1 MTSTPQY
8 GVLLTVAYDGTSF
21 SGWARQTNARTVAGE
36 VDGAIRVLDPRATLV
51 RVASRTDAGVHAAA
65 QVAAFDSTR
74 DIDARGWV
82 LGLARELPIE
92 IGILRAARTELGYEP
107 RHRAQRKIY
116 RYSILESVVRDPFWE
131 QRAWRIPYRL
141 NHSLMHEVAQSL
153 VGTHDFRAFRGIE
166 DSRDETVRQI
176 VRIDVRT
183 AKNDPRILEVEIEGN
198 RFLYKMVRIIVGALM
213 DIGRGK
219 LRRDALTRAIASGLR
234 TDLGITAP
242 AQGLCLMRVY
252 LDSEGWDAWP
262 DPEVDQAAD

>member
-1 MTSTPQY
+1 VTSAPQY

-21 SGWARQTNARTVAGE
+21 SGFARQTNARTVGGE
-36 VDGAIRVLDPRATLV
+36 LDGAIRVLDPRATLV
-51 RVASRTDAGVHAAA
+51 RVASRTDAGVHAAR
-65 QVAAFDSTR
+65 QVACFDTTR

-82 LGLARELPIE
+82 LGLSRELPAE
-92 IGILRAARTELGYEP
+92 IGIVRAARVDVGYEP
-107 RHRAQRKIY
+107 RHRALGKTY

-131 QRAWRIPYRL
+131 HRAWRVPYRL
-141 NHSLMHEVAQSL
+141 NHSLMREAAQSI
-153 VGTHDFRAFRGIE
+153 VGTHDFRAFRGVE
-166 DSRDETVRQI
+166 DEREETVRQI

-219 LRRDALTRAIASGLR
+219 LRPDALTHAIASGLR
-234 TDLGITAP
+234 TDLGVTAP

-252 LDSEGWDAWP
+252 LDSEGRDAWP
-262 DPEVDQAAD
+262 DPEVNRAAD